1 MRIELFNRS
10 KYRDGSAP
18 GDDVPLIVP
27 GVVYGVFDGA
37 TDPQGT
43 HVDGMPAG
51 RLAALA
57 VAAEMASLAADP
69 GLATMAGDEII
80 IRLSEALRKST
91 DPLGLTIP
99 PSTTLAVM
107 IDCGDNWRCLLLGD
121 SGIRL
126 NGQEVHRSDKIID
139 TISTM
144 ARVAAFNDLRSKITD
159 VDEVE
164 QAARTS
170 IFLGFENAI
179 ASNLLSEAQARSI
192 IDETVEAIGLPDSA
206 DIIATFLMGGVQT
219 QHVFGNAIGNPLCF
233 DTINGTPPRLG
244 ELEDFVRPK
253 KQVETIELFTDG
265 YPSLPE
271 DVSVSAWEA
280 AFDTAEKEDFHKIGQ
295 FATVKG
301 STRREFFD
309 DRTVL
314 ILT

>member
-144 ARVAAFNDLRSKITD
+144 ARVAAFNDLRAKITD

-164 QAARTS
+164 QAARAS

-179 ASNLLSEAQARSI
+179 ASNLCRRRKPDPSSMRQSRRSAFR
-192 IDETVEAIGLPDSA
+192 TRPTSLRPFSWAGFRPSMCSA
-206 DIIATFLMGGVQT
+206 MPSGIRCVL
-219 QHVFGNAIGNPLCF
+219 
-233 DTINGTPPRLG
+233 TP
-244 ELEDFVRPK
+244 
-253 KQVETIELFTDG
+253 
-265 YPSLPE
+265 
-271 DVSVSAWEA
+271 
-280 AFDTAEKEDFHKIGQ
+280 
-295 FATVKG
+295 
-301 STRREFFD
+301 
-309 DRTVL
+309 
-314 ILT
+314 